1 MSDIK
6 MKKIRT
12 EVESSDVYLPELLV
26 WLRNFFEAAKKLS
39 MLLEIPQGE
48 LEAIVKTKNRFT
60 DILFENVHIC
70 PSRMTGPTIPAE
82 VADDLRR
89 TLFQAIRFM
98 VIRLKNHPAMT
109 SEHYYSLG
117 LDRPECRFI
126 CKEYENSR

>member
-1 MSDIK
+1 MSDMK
-6 MKKIRT
+6 MKKVKT
-12 EVESSDVYLPELLV
+12 EDEGSNVYLPELLV
-26 WLRNFFEAAKKLS
+26 WFRDFFKAAKKLS
-39 MLLEIPQGE
+39 TQLEIPDGE

-60 DILFENVHIC
+60 DILFENAHIC
-70 PSRMTGPTIPAE
+70 PSRMTGPTIPAQ

-109 SEHYYSLG
+109 SEHYDALG